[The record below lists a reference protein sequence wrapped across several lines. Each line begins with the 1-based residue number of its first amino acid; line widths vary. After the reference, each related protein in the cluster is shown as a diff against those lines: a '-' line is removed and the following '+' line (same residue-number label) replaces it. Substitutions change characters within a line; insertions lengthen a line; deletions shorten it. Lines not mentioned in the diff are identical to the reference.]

1 MTDFLEVREDGD
13 SVISGTVSRDE
24 LEAELTPLNPRSLF
38 DRRLKTVLRD
48 MLDEADD
55 DEIVVEALVRNADAD
70 QFLKWNYFWKVISI
84 FRLDASSGIRSK
96 RSWTFV

>member
-70 QFLKWNYFWKVISI
+70 Q
-84 FRLDASSGIRSK
+84 
-96 RSWTFV
+96 

>member
-1 MTDFLEVREDGD
+1 MADLLEVRENGD

-48 MLDEADD
+48 MLDEADG

-70 QFLKWNYFWKVISI
+70 Q
-84 FRLDASSGIRSK
+84 
-96 RSWTFV
+96 

>member
-1 MTDFLEVREDGD
+1 MADLLEVREDGD

-48 MLDEADD
+48 MLDDADS
-55 DEIVVEALVRNADAD
+55 DEIIVEALVRNADAD
-70 QFLKWNYFWKVISI
+70 Q
-84 FRLDASSGIRSK
+84 
-96 RSWTFV
+96 